1 MLHVCIG
8 VWNLNQTCV
17 YIYMGVRSS
26 SAFIYVLLCQF
37 SLGLCELHSCIPENQ
52 RMYDDDNMN
61 FHLLLSLHVLSSLHV
76 VHLPQAGT
84 SVHFI
89 HTLYTGS

>member
-1 MLHVCIG
+1 
-8 VWNLNQTCV
+8 
-17 YIYMGVRSS
+17 
-26 SAFIYVLLCQF
+26 
-37 SLGLCELHSCIPENQ
+37 
-52 RMYDDDNMN
+52 MYDDDNMN

-89 HTLYTGS
+89 HILYTGC